1 MRNNSIYKRQTSMSS
16 AGFKPAILA
25 TERPQTQALESAV
38 TGIGCSFFLSRPF
51 LPTRCRCRRP
61 LLYLITVSRTS
72 PDGESIHR
80 RELYVH
86 KTQHFQQ
93 TDRHPSPQRDSNLQS
108 QQPSSRRP
116 APYRAV
122 TVIGWNEILA
132 KKFKPTCAF
141 LK

>member
-16 AGFKPAILA
+16 AGIKPAILE

-93 TDRHPSPQRDSNLQS
+93 TDTHLHSGIQICSPSNRAAADLRLTEQS
-108 QQPSSRRP
+108 P
-116 APYRAV
+116 
-122 TVIGWNEILA
+122 
-132 KKFKPTCAF
+132 
-141 LK
+141 